1 MCCFLL
7 AFLIGRGSAFIPLFN
22 RYKAA
27 LPSLYATHNIN
38 FKRIWFFFVETSL
51 NIICFMGPK
60 IFYVKIGH
68 HTELSNQSDGIIKK
82 NQ

>member
-1 MCCFLL
+1 MLL
-7 AFLIGRGSAFIPLFN
+7 YLYLIVIRPPS
-22 RYKAA
+22 
-27 LPSLYATHNIN
+27 SLYMLLIILISRE
-38 FKRIWFFFVETSL
+38 FVFFFVETSL